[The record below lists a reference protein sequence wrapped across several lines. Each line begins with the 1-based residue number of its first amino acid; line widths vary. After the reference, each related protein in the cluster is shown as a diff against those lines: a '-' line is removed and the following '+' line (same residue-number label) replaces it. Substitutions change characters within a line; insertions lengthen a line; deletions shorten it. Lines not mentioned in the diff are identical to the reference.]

1 MPLIR
6 VELFEGRSAET
17 KKELIEA
24 LTRETVRIAG
34 VSEASVDVII
44 TEVKK
49 ENWGIGGEQA
59 SVKFPD
65 P

>member
-6 VELFEGRSAET
+6 VEMFEGRDTET
-17 KKELIEA
+17 KRELIQA

-44 TEVKK
+44 TEIKK
-49 ENWGIGGEQA
+49 EDWGIGGEQA
-59 SVKFPD
+59 SIKFPD
-65 P
+65 

>member
-6 VELFEGRSAET
+6 VELFEGRSLET
-17 KKELIEA
+17 KRELIEA

-34 VSEASVDVII
+34 VSKASVDVII

-65 P
+65 T